1 MSSGPRGGCRVVGV
15 WKRSPPLVHGVAFV
29 SPLARCLDTQGQQHQ
44 YVEEQDSTGGQ
55 QTMWG
60 TLPTPSPPLSFSPI
74 YGGLDVALQFT
85 IVVYYRHFTLTMAE
99 YILPITTWPLF
110 VLSGDVFG
118 RAARP
123 VPKALGG
130 GPAPGAPA
138 HDPPATVSAQH
149 RRPAR
154 SARRGARTGSILR
167 GYLRAPN
174 RESLPISL
182 GTCSS
187 THASTRTHRLQSRS
201 AQSRT
206 TRPAVS
212 QPPSSSSAQLYAL
225 LAAVADCFDG
235 SLRCPTPP

>member
-15 WKRSPPLVHGVAFV
+15 WKRSPPLVHGVAFA

-44 YVEEQDSTGGQ
+44 YFEEQDSTGGQ

-167 GYLRAPN
+167 GYLRAHPEPGNPN
-174 RESLPISL
+174 YFSRHVQQHARKHANAPVAEPKR
-182 GTCSS
+182 TA
-187 THASTRTHRLQSRS
+187 THHT
-201 AQSRT
+201 
-206 TRPAVS
+206 
-212 QPPSSSSAQLYAL
+212 PSSISAPEQQQHATLCA
-225 LAAVADCFDG
+225 CG
-235 SLRCPTPP
+235 CCS